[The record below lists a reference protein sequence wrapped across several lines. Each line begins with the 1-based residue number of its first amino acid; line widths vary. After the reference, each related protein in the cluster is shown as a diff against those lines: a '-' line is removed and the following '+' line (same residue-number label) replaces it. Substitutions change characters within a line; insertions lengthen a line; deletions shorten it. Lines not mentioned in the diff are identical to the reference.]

1 MAHGS
6 GRKFFAPQPS
16 AMGDELSSG
25 FMKSYILY
33 RLFQA
38 VIVIW
43 GISFITFSL
52 LHLFRDPVLILLPPE
67 ATREEVETLRREMG
81 LDRPIAVRYVKF
93 LGGMARGDFGKSFVA
108 QRPALGLVMERMPM
122 TLWLA
127 ASGLLLAVI
136 ISIPLGVIAAVRR
149 NRLADHSASVF
160 AVLGQAMPLF
170 WLDIMLIII
179 FAVKLRLLP
188 ASGAGSFRH
197 IILPAA
203 GIAVSLL
210 PILMRLTRSRM
221 IEILSQDYIRT
232 ARAKGLRESAVLFR
246 HALRNALIPVV
257 TILGFQFGMLLGGA
271 VITETIFAWPGL
283 GRLTVQALLN
293 RDFPVVLA
301 AVFVVSVT
309 YTLINFLVDVIY
321 GWLDPRVRG

>member
-1 MAHGS
+1 
-6 GRKFFAPQPS
+6 
-16 AMGDELSSG
+16 
-25 FMKSYILY
+25 MKSFILH
-33 RLFQA
+33 RLFQS

-43 GISFITFSL
+43 GISLITFSL

-67 ATREEVETLRREMG
+67 ATKEDVELLRREMG
-81 LDRPIAVRYVKF
+81 LDQPIVVQYVKF
-93 LGGMARGDFGKSFVA
+93 LSGMVRGDFGKSFVA
-108 QRPALGLVMERMPM
+108 HQPALSLVLERMPM

-127 ASGLLLAVI
+127 ASGLLLAI
-136 ISIPLGVIAAVRR
+136 IVSIPLGVLAAIRR
-149 NRLADHSASVF
+149 NRIQDHSASVL

-188 ASGAGSFRH
+188 ASGAGSFKH

-232 ARAKGLRESAVLFR
+232 ARAKGLGERAVLFR
-246 HALRNALIPVV
+246 HALRNALIPVI

-271 VITETIFAWPGL
+271 VITETIFAWPGVASL
-283 GRLTVQALLN
+283 VVESIFN
-293 RDFPVVLA
+293 SDFPVVQA
-301 AVFVVSVT
+301 AVAMFAL
-309 YTLINFLVDVIY
+309 LIVFANLLTDIAVA
-321 GWLDPRVRG
+321 WLDPKTRFGS

>member
-1 MAHGS
+1 M
-6 GRKFFAPQPS
+6 R
-16 AMGDELSSG
+16 
-25 FMKSYILY
+25 SYILY
-33 RLFQA
+33 RIFQA
-38 VIVIW
+38 LIVIW
-43 GISFITFSL
+43 GISLITFSL

-67 ATREEVETLRREMG
+67 ATKEDVAMLRKEMG
-81 LDRPIAVRYVKF
+81 LDRPIIVQYFKF
-93 LGGMARGDFGKSFVA
+93 LSGMARGDFGKSFVA
-108 QRPALGLVMERMPM
+108 QRPALGLVLERMPM

-127 ASGLLLAVI
+127 ASGLLLAII
-136 ISIPLGVIAAVRR
+136 ISIPLGVLAAVRR
-149 NRLADHSASVF
+149 NRIHDHSASVL

-197 IILPAA
+197 IILPAT
-203 GIAVSLL
+203 GIAVSVL

-232 ARAKGLRESAVLFR
+232 ARAKGLGERAVLFR

-271 VITETIFAWPGL
+271 VITETIFAWPGVASL
-283 GRLTVQALLN
+283 VVESIFN
-293 RDFPVVLA
+293 SDFPVVQA
-301 AVFVVSVT
+301 AVAVFAI
-309 YTLINFLVDVIY
+309 LIVAANLLTDIAVA
-321 GWLDPRVRG
+321 WLDPKVRFG

>member
-1 MAHGS
+1 
-6 GRKFFAPQPS
+6 
-16 AMGDELSSG
+16 
-25 FMKSYILY
+25 MKSYILY

-38 VIVIW
+38 LIVVW
-43 GISFITFSL
+43 GISLITFSL
-52 LHLFRDPVLILLPPE
+52 LHLFRDPALILLPPE
-67 ATREEVETLRREMG
+67 ATKEDVALLRKEMG
-81 LDRPIAVRYVKF
+81 LDRPLIVQYFKF
-93 LGGMARGDFGKSFVA
+93 LSGMVRGDFGKSFVA
-108 QRPALGLVMERMPM
+108 QRPALSLVLERMPM

-127 ASGLLLAVI
+127 ASGLLLAI
-136 ISIPLGVIAAVRR
+136 IVSIPLGVLAAVRR
-149 NRLADHSASVF
+149 NQIHDHSASVL

-188 ASGAGSFRH
+188 ASGAGSFKH

-232 ARAKGLRESAVLFR
+232 ARAKGLGERAVLFR
-246 HALRNALIPVV
+246 HALRNALIPVI

-271 VITETIFAWPGL
+271 VITETIFAWPGVASL
-283 GRLTVQALLN
+283 VVESIFN
-293 RDFPVVLA
+293 SDFPVVQA
-301 AVFVVSVT
+301 AVALFAI
-309 YTLINFLVDVIY
+309 LIVLANLLTDITIA
-321 GWLDPRVRG
+321 WLDPKVRFG

>member
-1 MAHGS
+1 
-6 GRKFFAPQPS
+6 
-16 AMGDELSSG
+16 
-25 FMKSYILY
+25 MKGYVVY

-38 VIVIW
+38 IIVIW
-43 GISFITFSL
+43 GITLITFSL
-52 LHLFRDPVLILLPPE
+52 LHMFRDPVSILLPPE
-67 ATREEVETLRREMG
+67 ATKEEAATLRKAMG
-81 LDRPIAVRYVKF
+81 LDRPLVVQYARF
-93 LGGMARGDFGKSFVA
+93 LSGTLRGDFGNSFVA
-108 QRPALGLVMERMPM
+108 QRPALGLVLERMPM

-136 ISIPLGVIAAVRR
+136 LSVPLGVIAAVKR
-149 NRLADHSASVF
+149 NRLLDHSASIF

-188 ASGAGSFRH
+188 ASGAASFKH
-197 IILPAA
+197 IILPAT

-221 IEILSQDYIRT
+221 IEILSQEYIRT

-257 TILGFQFGMLLGGA
+257 TILGFQSGLLLGGA
-271 VITETIFAWPGL
+271 VITETIFAWPGVASL
-283 GRLTVQALLN
+283 VVESIFN
-293 RDFPVVLA
+293 SDFPVVQA
-301 AVFVVSVT
+301 AVAVFALLIVVANLATDITVA
-309 YTLINFLVDVIY
+309 
-321 GWLDPRVRG
+321 WLDPKIRFGA

>member
-1 MAHGS
+1 
-6 GRKFFAPQPS
+6 
-16 AMGDELSSG
+16 
-25 FMKSYILY
+25 MKSFILH

-43 GISFITFSL
+43 GISLITFSL
-52 LHLFRDPVLILLPPE
+52 LHMFRDPVLILLPPE
-67 ATREEVETLRREMG
+67 ATKEEVETLRREMG
-81 LDRPIAVRYVKF
+81 LDRPLAVRYVKF
-93 LGGMARGDFGKSFVA
+93 VSGMVRGDFGKSFVT
-108 QRPALGLVMERMPM
+108 QRPALGLVLERMPM

-127 ASGLLLAVI
+127 ASGLLLAII
-136 ISIPLGVIAAVRR
+136 ISIPLGVLAAVRR
-149 NRLADHSASVF
+149 NRAEDHSASIF

-188 ASGAGSFRH
+188 ASGAGSFKH
-197 IILPAA
+197 VILPAS

-232 ARAKGLRESAVLFR
+232 ARAKGLRERTVLFR
-246 HALRNALIPVV
+246 HALQNALIPVV

-271 VITETIFAWPGL
+271 VITETIFAWPGVASL
-283 GRLTVQALLN
+283 VVESIFN
-293 RDFPVVLA
+293 SDFPVVQA
-301 AVFVVSVT
+301 AVALFALLIVIANLITDVT
-309 YTLINFLVDVIY
+309 VA
-321 GWLDPRVRG
+321 WLDPKTRFG

>member
-1 MAHGS
+1 
-6 GRKFFAPQPS
+6 
-16 AMGDELSSG
+16 
-25 FMKSYILY
+25 MKSYILH
-33 RLFQA
+33 RLFQSL
-38 VIVIW
+38 IVIW
-43 GISFITFSL
+43 GISLITFSL

-67 ATREEVETLRREMG
+67 ATKEDVALLRKEMG
-81 LDRPIAVRYVKF
+81 LDRPLIVQYFKF
-93 LGGMARGDFGKSFVA
+93 LSGMAQGDFGKSFVA
-108 QRPALGLVMERMPM
+108 HKPALALVIERMPM

-127 ASGLLLAVI
+127 ASGLLLAII
-136 ISIPLGVIAAVRR
+136 ISIPLGVLAAVRR
-149 NRLADHSASVF
+149 NQIHDHSASVL

-188 ASGAGSFRH
+188 ASGAGGYRH

-232 ARAKGLRESAVLFR
+232 ARAKGLGEKAVLFR

-271 VITETIFAWPGL
+271 VITETIFAWPGVASL
-283 GRLTVQALLN
+283 VVESIFN
-293 RDFPVVLA
+293 SDFPVVQA
-301 AVFVVSVT
+301 AVAVFAI
-309 YTLINFLVDVIY
+309 LIVIANLLTDIAIA
-321 GWLDPRVRG
+321 WLDPKVRFG

>member
-1 MAHGS
+1 
-6 GRKFFAPQPS
+6 
-16 AMGDELSSG
+16 
-25 FMKSYILY
+25 MKNFILY

-43 GISFITFSL
+43 GISLITFSL
-52 LHLFRDPVLILLPPE
+52 LHMFRDPVLILLPPE
-67 ATREEVETLRREMG
+67 ATKEEVETLRKEMG

-93 LGGMARGDFGKSFVA
+93 LGGMVRGDFGRSFVA

-136 ISIPLGVIAAVRR
+136 VSIPLGVIAAVRR
-149 NRLADHSASVF
+149 NRMADHSASIF

-188 ASGAGSFRH
+188 ASGAGSYKH
-197 IILPAA
+197 VLLPAA

-232 ARAKGLRESAVLFR
+232 ARAKGLHERTVLFR

-271 VITETIFAWPGL
+271 VITETIFAWPGVASL
-283 GRLTVQALLN
+283 VVESIFN
-293 RDFPVVLA
+293 SDFPVVQA
-301 AVFVVSVT
+301 AVAVFALLIVFANLITDVT
-309 YTLINFLVDVIY
+309 VA
-321 GWLDPRVRG
+321 WLDPKTRFGT

>member
-1 MAHGS
+1 
-6 GRKFFAPQPS
+6 
-16 AMGDELSSG
+16 
-25 FMKSYILY
+25 MKSFILH
-33 RLFQA
+33 RLFQS

-43 GISFITFSL
+43 GISLITFSL

-67 ATREEVETLRREMG
+67 ATKEDVELLRREMG
-81 LDRPIAVRYVKF
+81 LDQPIVVQYFKF
-93 LGGMARGDFGKSFVA
+93 LSGMVRGDFGKSFVA
-108 QRPALGLVMERMPM
+108 HQPALSLVLERMPM

-127 ASGLLLAVI
+127 ASGLLLAI
-136 ISIPLGVIAAVRR
+136 IVSIPLGVLAAIRR
-149 NRLADHSASVF
+149 NRIQDHSASVL

-188 ASGAGSFRH
+188 ASGAGSFKH

-232 ARAKGLRESAVLFR
+232 ARAKGLGERAVLFR
-246 HALRNALIPVV
+246 HALRNALIPVI

-271 VITETIFAWPGL
+271 VITETIFAWPGVASL
-283 GRLTVQALLN
+283 VVESIFN
-293 RDFPVVLA
+293 SDFPVVQA
-301 AVFVVSVT
+301 AVAMFAL
-309 YTLINFLVDVIY
+309 LIVFANLLTDIAVA
-321 GWLDPRVRG
+321 WLDPKTRFGS

>member
-1 MAHGS
+1 MQIAEY
-6 GRKFFAPQPS
+6 K
-16 AMGDELSSG
+16 
-25 FMKSYILY
+25 MKSYILY
-33 RLFQA
+33 RIFQA
-38 VIVIW
+38 LIVIW
-43 GISFITFSL
+43 GISLITFSL

-67 ATREEVETLRREMG
+67 ATKEDVAMLRKEMG
-81 LDRPIAVRYVKF
+81 LDQPIIVQYFKF
-93 LGGMARGDFGKSFVA
+93 LSGMARGDFGKSFVA
-108 QRPALGLVMERMPM
+108 QRPALGLVLERMPM

-127 ASGLLLAVI
+127 ASGLLLAII
-136 ISIPLGVIAAVRR
+136 ISIPLGVLAAVRR
-149 NRLADHSASVF
+149 NRIHDHSASVL

-197 IILPAA
+197 IILPAT
-203 GIAVSLL
+203 GIAVSVL

-232 ARAKGLRESAVLFR
+232 ARAKGLGEKAVLFR

-271 VITETIFAWPGL
+271 VITETIFAWPGVASL
-283 GRLTVQALLN
+283 VVESIFN
-293 RDFPVVLA
+293 SDFPVVQA
-301 AVFVVSVT
+301 AVAVFAI
-309 YTLINFLVDVIY
+309 LIVFANLLTDIAIA
-321 GWLDPRVRG
+321 WLDPKVRFG

>member
-1 MAHGS
+1 
-6 GRKFFAPQPS
+6 
-16 AMGDELSSG
+16 
-25 FMKSYILY
+25 MKSYILH

-38 VIVIW
+38 LIVIW
-43 GISFITFSL
+43 GISLITFSL

-67 ATREEVETLRREMG
+67 ATREDVALLRKEMG
-81 LDRPIAVRYVKF
+81 LDRPVIIQYIKF
-93 LGGMARGDFGKSFVA
+93 LSGMVRGDFGKSFVA
-108 QRPALGLVMERMPM
+108 SRPALGLVLERMPM

-127 ASGLLLAVI
+127 ASGLLLAMI
-136 ISIPLGVIAAVRR
+136 ISIPLGVLAAVKR
-149 NRLADHSASVF
+149 NRLPDHSASVF

-179 FAVKLRLLP
+179 FAVKLQCLP

-197 IILPAA
+197 IILPAS

-221 IEILSQDYIRT
+221 IEILSMDYIRT
-232 ARAKGLRESAVLFR
+232 ARAKGLRERTVLFR

-271 VITETIFAWPGL
+271 VITETIFAWPGVASL
-283 GRLTVQALLN
+283 VVESIFN
-293 RDFPVVLA
+293 SDFPVVQA
-301 AVFVVSVT
+301 AVALFAVMIVMAN
-309 YTLINFLVDVIY
+309 LITDIAVA
-321 GWLDPRVRG
+321 WLDPQLRFG

>member
-1 MAHGS
+1 
-6 GRKFFAPQPS
+6 
-16 AMGDELSSG
+16 
-25 FMKSYILY
+25 MKSYILY

-43 GISFITFSL
+43 GISLITFSL

-67 ATREEVETLRREMG
+67 ATKEDVELLRREMG
-81 LDRPIAVRYVKF
+81 LDRPLVLQYFKF
-93 LGGMARGDFGKSFVA
+93 LSGMMRGDFGKSFVA
-108 QRPALGLVMERMPM
+108 HKPALSLVLERMPM

-127 ASGLLLAVI
+127 ASGLLLALI
-136 ISIPLGVIAAVRR
+136 ISIPLGVLAAIRR
-149 NRLADHSASVF
+149 NRIQDHTASVL

-188 ASGAGSFRH
+188 ASGAGSFKH

-232 ARAKGLRESAVLFR
+232 ARAKGLGERAVLFR

-271 VITETIFAWPGL
+271 VITETIFAWPGVASL
-283 GRLTVQALLN
+283 VVESIFN
-293 RDFPVVLA
+293 SDFPVVQA
-301 AVFVVSVT
+301 AVALFAL
-309 YTLINFLVDVIY
+309 LIVFANLITDITVA
-321 GWLDPRVRG
+321 WLDPKTRFGS

>member
-1 MAHGS
+1 
-6 GRKFFAPQPS
+6 
-16 AMGDELSSG
+16 
-25 FMKSYILY
+25 MKSYILH
-33 RLFQA
+33 RLLQA

-43 GISFITFSL
+43 GISLITFSL
-52 LHLFRDPVLILLPPE
+52 LHLFRDPALILLPPE
-67 ATREEVETLRREMG
+67 ATKEDVALLRKEMG
-81 LDRPIAVRYVKF
+81 LDQPVLIRYFKF
-93 LGGMARGDFGKSFVA
+93 LGGMVQGDFGKSFVA
-108 QRPALGLVMERMPM
+108 QRPALSLVLERMPM

-136 ISIPLGVIAAVRR
+136 ISIPLGVLAAVRR
-149 NRLADHSASVF
+149 NQIQDHSASVL

-188 ASGAGSFRH
+188 ASGAGSIKH
-197 IILPAA
+197 IILPAT

-232 ARAKGLRESAVLFR
+232 ARAKGLGERAVLFR
-246 HALRNALIPVV
+246 HALHNALIPVI

-271 VITETIFAWPGL
+271 VITETIFAWPGVASL
-283 GRLTVQALLN
+283 VVESIFN
-293 RDFPVVLA
+293 SDFPVVQA
-301 AVFVVSVT
+301 AVALFAL
-309 YTLINFLVDVIY
+309 LIVLANLFTDIIIA
-321 GWLDPRVRG
+321 WLDPKVRFG

>member
-1 MAHGS
+1 M
-6 GRKFFAPQPS
+6 
-16 AMGDELSSG
+16 SSFYG
-25 FMKSYILY
+25 FMKSYILH
-33 RLFQA
+33 RLFQV

-43 GISFITFSL
+43 GISLITFSL

-67 ATREEVETLRREMG
+67 ATKEDVELLRREMG
-81 LDRPIAVRYVKF
+81 LDQPIVVQYVKF
-93 LGGMARGDFGKSFVA
+93 LSGMVRGDFGKSFVA
-108 QRPALGLVMERMPM
+108 HQPALSLVLERMPM

-127 ASGLLLAVI
+127 ASGLLLALIV
-136 ISIPLGVIAAVRR
+136 SIPLGILAAIRR
-149 NRLADHSASVF
+149 NRIQDHSASVL

-210 PILMRLTRSRM
+210 PIFMRLTRSRM

-232 ARAKGLRESAVLFR
+232 ARAKGLGERAVLFR
-246 HALRNALIPVV
+246 HALRNALIPVI

-271 VITETIFAWPGL
+271 VITETIFAWPGVASL
-283 GRLTVQALLN
+283 VVESIFN
-293 RDFPVVLA
+293 SDFPVVQA
-301 AVFVVSVT
+301 AVALFAL
-309 YTLINFLVDVIY
+309 LIVFANLITDITVA
-321 GWLDPRVRG
+321 WLDPKTRFGS

>member
-1 MAHGS
+1 
-6 GRKFFAPQPS
+6 
-16 AMGDELSSG
+16 
-25 FMKSYILY
+25 MKSFILY

-43 GISFITFSL
+43 GISLITFSL

-67 ATREEVETLRREMG
+67 ATKEEVETLRQAMG
-81 LDRPIAVRYVKF
+81 LDQPLVVQYFKF
-93 LGGMARGDFGKSFVA
+93 LSGMVRADFGKSFVA
-108 QRPALGLVMERMPM
+108 QRPALGLVLERMPM

-127 ASGLLLAVI
+127 ASGLLLAIMV
-136 ISIPLGVIAAVRR
+136 SIPLGVLAAIRR
-149 NRLADHSASVF
+149 NRVQDHSASVL

-188 ASGAGSFRH
+188 ASGAGSFQH
-197 IILPAA
+197 IILPAS

-232 ARAKGLRESAVLFR
+232 ARAKGLGERAVLFR
-246 HALRNALIPVV
+246 HALRNALIPVI

-271 VITETIFAWPGL
+271 VITETIFAWPGVASL
-283 GRLTVQALLN
+283 VVESIFN
-293 RDFPVVLA
+293 SDFPVVQA
-301 AVFVVSVT
+301 AVVLFALMIVCAN
-309 YTLINFLVDVIY
+309 LITDITVA
-321 GWLDPRVRG
+321 WLDPKTRFGS

>member
-1 MAHGS
+1 
-6 GRKFFAPQPS
+6 
-16 AMGDELSSG
+16 
-25 FMKSYILY
+25 MKAYILH

-43 GISFITFSL
+43 GISLITFSL

-67 ATREEVETLRREMG
+67 ATKEDVELLRREMG
-81 LDRPIAVRYVKF
+81 LDQPIVVQYVKF
-93 LGGMARGDFGKSFVA
+93 LSGMVRGDFGKSFVA
-108 QRPALGLVMERMPM
+108 HQPALSLVLERMPM

-127 ASGLLLAVI
+127 ASGLLLALIV
-136 ISIPLGVIAAVRR
+136 SIPLGILAAIRR
-149 NRLADHSASVF
+149 NRIQDHSASVL

-197 IILPAA
+197 VILPAA

-232 ARAKGLRESAVLFR
+232 ARAKGLGERAVLFR
-246 HALRNALIPVV
+246 HALRNALIPVI

-271 VITETIFAWPGL
+271 VITETIFAWPGVASL
-283 GRLTVQALLN
+283 VVESIFN
-293 RDFPVVLA
+293 SDFPVVQA
-301 AVFVVSVT
+301 AVALFAL
-309 YTLINFLVDVIY
+309 LIVFANLITDIAVA
-321 GWLDPRVRG
+321 WLDPKTRFGT

>member
-1 MAHGS
+1 
-6 GRKFFAPQPS
+6 
-16 AMGDELSSG
+16 
-25 FMKSYILY
+25 MKSYILH
-33 RLFQA
+33 RLFQV

-43 GISFITFSL
+43 GISLITFSL

-67 ATREEVETLRREMG
+67 ATKEDVELLRREMG
-81 LDRPIAVRYVKF
+81 LDQPIVVQYVKF
-93 LGGMARGDFGKSFVA
+93 LSGMVRGDFGKSFVA
-108 QRPALGLVMERMPM
+108 HQPALSLVLERMPM

-127 ASGLLLAVI
+127 ASGLLLALIV
-136 ISIPLGVIAAVRR
+136 SIPLGILAAIRR
-149 NRLADHSASVF
+149 NRIQDHSASVL

-210 PILMRLTRSRM
+210 PIFMRLTRSRM

-232 ARAKGLRESAVLFR
+232 ARAKGLGERAVLFR
-246 HALRNALIPVV
+246 HALRNALIPVI

-271 VITETIFAWPGL
+271 VITETIFAWPGVASL
-283 GRLTVQALLN
+283 VVESIFN
-293 RDFPVVLA
+293 SDFPVVQA
-301 AVFVVSVT
+301 AVALFAL
-309 YTLINFLVDVIY
+309 LIVFANLITDITVA
-321 GWLDPRVRG
+321 WLDPKTRFGS

>member
-1 MAHGS
+1 V
-6 GRKFFAPQPS
+6 
-16 AMGDELSSG
+16 
-25 FMKSYILY
+25 KSYILH

-38 VIVIW
+38 LIVVW
-43 GISFITFSL
+43 GISLITFSL

-67 ATREEVETLRREMG
+67 ATKEDVALLRKEMG
-81 LDRPIAVRYVKF
+81 LDRPIIVQYFKF
-93 LGGMARGDFGKSFVA
+93 LSGMVRGDFGKSFVA
-108 QRPALGLVMERMPM
+108 SRPALGLVLERMPM

-127 ASGLLLAVI
+127 ASGLLLAMI
-136 ISIPLGVIAAVRR
+136 ISIPLGVLAAVRR
-149 NRLADHSASVF
+149 NRIHDHTASIF

-179 FAVKLRLLP
+179 FAVKLQLLP

-197 IILPAA
+197 IILPAT

-232 ARAKGLRESAVLFR
+232 ARAKGLRERAVLFR

-271 VITETIFAWPGL
+271 VITETIFAWPGVASL
-283 GRLTVQALLN
+283 VVESIFN
-293 RDFPVVLA
+293 SDFPVVQA
-301 AVFVVSVT
+301 AVALFAILIVAANLVT
-309 YTLINFLVDVIY
+309 DVAVA
-321 GWLDPRVRG
+321 WLDPKVRFG

>member
-1 MAHGS
+1 
-6 GRKFFAPQPS
+6 
-16 AMGDELSSG
+16 
-25 FMKSYILY
+25 MKSYILY

-43 GISFITFSL
+43 GISLITFSL

-67 ATREEVETLRREMG
+67 ATKEEVETLRQAMG
-81 LDRPIAVRYVKF
+81 LDQPLVVQYFKF
-93 LGGMARGDFGKSFVA
+93 LSGMVRGDFGKSFVA
-108 QRPALGLVMERMPM
+108 QRPALNLVLERMPM

-127 ASGLLLAVI
+127 ASGLLLAI
-136 ISIPLGVIAAVRR
+136 IVSIPLGVLAAIRR
-149 NRLADHSASVF
+149 NRIQDHSASVL

-188 ASGAGSFRH
+188 ASGAGSFQH
-197 IILPAA
+197 IILPAT

-232 ARAKGLRESAVLFR
+232 ARAKGLGERAVLFR
-246 HALRNALIPVV
+246 HALRNALIPVI

-271 VITETIFAWPGL
+271 VITETIFAWPGVASL
-283 GRLTVQALLN
+283 VVESIFN
-293 RDFPVVLA
+293 SDFPVVQA
-301 AVFVVSVT
+301 AVALFALMIVCANLITDVT
-309 YTLINFLVDVIY
+309 VA
-321 GWLDPRVRG
+321 WLDPKTRFGS

>member
-1 MAHGS
+1 
-6 GRKFFAPQPS
+6 
-16 AMGDELSSG
+16 
-25 FMKSYILY
+25 MKSYILY
-33 RLFQA
+33 RLFQ
-38 VIVIW
+38 VLIVIW
-43 GISFITFSL
+43 GISLITFSL

-67 ATREEVETLRREMG
+67 ATKEDVAMLRKEMG
-81 LDRPIAVRYVKF
+81 LDQPIIVQYFKF
-93 LGGMARGDFGKSFVA
+93 LSGMARGDFGKSFVA
-108 QRPALGLVMERMPM
+108 QRPALGLVLERMPM

-127 ASGLLLAVI
+127 ASGLLLAII
-136 ISIPLGVIAAVRR
+136 ISIPLGVLAAVRR
-149 NRLADHSASVF
+149 NRIHDHSASVL

-197 IILPAA
+197 IILPAT
-203 GIAVSLL
+203 GIAVSVL

-232 ARAKGLRESAVLFR
+232 ARAKGLGEKAVLFR

-271 VITETIFAWPGL
+271 VITETIFAWPGVASL
-283 GRLTVQALLN
+283 VVESIFN
-293 RDFPVVLA
+293 SDFPVVQA
-301 AVFVVSVT
+301 AVAVFAILIVVANLLTDIAVA
-309 YTLINFLVDVIY
+309 
-321 GWLDPRVRG
+321 WLDPKVRFG

>member
-1 MAHGS
+1 
-6 GRKFFAPQPS
+6 
-16 AMGDELSSG
+16 
-25 FMKSYILY
+25 MKSYILH

-43 GISFITFSL
+43 GISLITFSL
-52 LHLFRDPVLILLPPE
+52 LHLFRDPALILLPPE
-67 ATREEVETLRREMG
+67 ATKEDVALLRKEMG
-81 LDRPIAVRYVKF
+81 LDQPLYLRYFKF
-93 LGGMARGDFGKSFVA
+93 LGGMIQGDFGKSFVA
-108 QRPALGLVMERMPM
+108 QRPALSLVLERMPM

-136 ISIPLGVIAAVRR
+136 ISIPLGVLAAVRR
-149 NRLADHSASVF
+149 NQIHDHSVSVL

-188 ASGAGSFRH
+188 ASGAGSYKH
-197 IILPAA
+197 IILPAT

-232 ARAKGLRESAVLFR
+232 ARAKGLSARAVLFR
-246 HALRNALIPVV
+246 HALRNALIPVI

-271 VITETIFAWPGL
+271 VITETIFAWPGVASL
-283 GRLTVQALLN
+283 VVESIFN
-293 RDFPVVLA
+293 SDFPVVQA
-301 AVFVVSVT
+301 AVALFAF
-309 YTLINFLVDVIY
+309 LIVLANLGTDIVIA
-321 GWLDPRVRG
+321 WLDPKVRFG

>member
-1 MAHGS
+1 
-6 GRKFFAPQPS
+6 
-16 AMGDELSSG
+16 
-25 FMKSYILY
+25 MKSFILH
-33 RLFQA
+33 RLFQS

-43 GISFITFSL
+43 GISLITFSL

-67 ATREEVETLRREMG
+67 ATKEDVELLRREMG
-81 LDRPIAVRYVKF
+81 LDQPIVVQYVKF
-93 LGGMARGDFGKSFVA
+93 LSGMVRGDFGKSFVA
-108 QRPALGLVMERMPM
+108 HQPALSLVLERMPM

-127 ASGLLLAVI
+127 ASGLLLAI
-136 ISIPLGVIAAVRR
+136 IVSIPLGVLAAIRR
-149 NRLADHSASVF
+149 NRIQDHSASVL

-188 ASGAGSFRH
+188 ASGAGSFKH

-232 ARAKGLRESAVLFR
+232 ARAKGLGERAVLFR
-246 HALRNALIPVV
+246 HALRNALIPVI

-271 VITETIFAWPGL
+271 VITETIFAWPGVASL
-283 GRLTVQALLN
+283 VVDSIFN
-293 RDFPVVLA
+293 SDFPVVQA
-301 AVFVVSVT
+301 AVAMFAL
-309 YTLINFLVDVIY
+309 LIVFANLLTDIAVA
-321 GWLDPRVRG
+321 WLDPKTRFGS

>member
-1 MAHGS
+1 MS
-6 GRKFFAPQPS
+6 PFY
-16 AMGDELSSG
+16 G
-25 FMKSYILY
+25 FMKRYVLQ

-43 GISFITFSL
+43 GISLITFSL

-67 ATREEVETLRREMG
+67 ATKEDVELLRKEMG
-81 LDRPIAVRYVKF
+81 LDQPLVLQYFKF
-93 LGGMARGDFGKSFVA
+93 LSGMVHGDFGKSFVA
-108 QRPALGLVMERMPM
+108 HKPALSLVLERMPM

-127 ASGLLLAVI
+127 ASGLLLALIV
-136 ISIPLGVIAAVRR
+136 SIPLGVLAAIHR
-149 NRLADHSASVF
+149 NRIQDHSASVL

-197 IILPAA
+197 VILPAA
-203 GIAVSLL
+203 GIAVSVL

-232 ARAKGLRESAVLFR
+232 ARAKGLGERAVLFR
-246 HALRNALIPVV
+246 HALRNALIPVI

-271 VITETIFAWPGL
+271 VITETIFAWPGVASL
-283 GRLTVQALLN
+283 VVESIFN
-293 RDFPVVLA
+293 SDFPVVQA
-301 AVFVVSVT
+301 AVALFALLIVFANLVT
-309 YTLINFLVDVIY
+309 DITVA
-321 GWLDPRVRG
+321 WLDPKTRFGF

>member
-1 MAHGS
+1 M
-6 GRKFFAPQPS
+6 K
-16 AMGDELSSG
+16 G
-25 FMKSYILY
+25 FILH

-43 GISFITFSL
+43 GISLITFSL
-52 LHLFRDPVLILLPPE
+52 LHMFRDPVLILLPPE
-67 ATREEVETLRREMG
+67 ATKEEVETLRREMG

-93 LGGMARGDFGKSFVA
+93 LAGMAQGDFGRSFVA
-108 QRPALGLVMERMPM
+108 QRPALGLVIERMPM

-149 NRLADHSASVF
+149 NRMADHSASIF

-188 ASGAGSFRH
+188 ASGAGSYKH
-197 IILPAA
+197 VLLPAA

-232 ARAKGLRESAVLFR
+232 ARAKGLRESTVLFR

-271 VITETIFAWPGL
+271 VITETIFAWPGVASL
-283 GRLTVQALLN
+283 VVESIFN
-293 RDFPVVLA
+293 SDFPVVQA
-301 AVFVVSVT
+301 AVAVFAL
-309 YTLINFLVDVIY
+309 LIVFANLITDITVA
-321 GWLDPRVRG
+321 WLDPKTRFGT

>member
-1 MAHGS
+1 M
-6 GRKFFAPQPS
+6 R
-16 AMGDELSSG
+16 
-25 FMKSYILY
+25 SYILY
-33 RLFQA
+33 RLFQ
-38 VIVIW
+38 VLIVIW
-43 GISFITFSL
+43 GISLITFSL

-67 ATREEVETLRREMG
+67 ATKEDVAMLRKEMG
-81 LDRPIAVRYVKF
+81 LDQPIIVQYFKF
-93 LGGMARGDFGKSFVA
+93 LSGMARGDFGKSFVA
-108 QRPALGLVMERMPM
+108 QRPALGLVLERMPM

-127 ASGLLLAVI
+127 ASGLLLAII
-136 ISIPLGVIAAVRR
+136 ISIPLGVLAAVRR
-149 NRLADHSASVF
+149 NRIHDHSASVL

-197 IILPAA
+197 IILPAT
-203 GIAVSLL
+203 GIAVSVL

-232 ARAKGLRESAVLFR
+232 ARAKGLGEKAVLFR

-271 VITETIFAWPGL
+271 VITETIFAWPGVASL
-283 GRLTVQALLN
+283 VVESIFN
-293 RDFPVVLA
+293 SDFPVVQA
-301 AVFVVSVT
+301 AVAVFAI
-309 YTLINFLVDVIY
+309 LIVAANLLTDIAVA
-321 GWLDPRVRG
+321 WLDPKVRFS